1 LKDYGSDKIRSVGFF
16 GHGGC
21 GKTTLCDTL
30 LYLLKQNSR
39 IGRVDEGNS
48 LLDYDED
55 EVSRKISIN
64 LALGYGEHRDSLLN
78 IVDTPGYADFVGDV
92 YSGVRAV
99 DSAVVVIDAGSGV
112 EVGTEIVWKQIE
124 QQNLPR
130 IILLTKLQR
139 EHADFFRSL
148 DEAQKKFGLKTVA
161 LGLPIGSELG
171 FKGVVDLLSGKAF
184 EYENAQPKEI
194 PVPAELADTV
204 AEYRGK
210 LIEAAADADEN
221 LMNKFLE
228 GGKITQEEA
237 LPAVRAG
244 IREGRIYPVLPA
256 DGYSGVGVA
265 NLLDFIVDVMPASD
279 QMGGLKVTDLK
290 TRQEKV
296 LPRTAQGP
304 TCAFVFKTVSEPHI
318 GDINYVRVLSGML
331 KAGDVV
337 MNSRTE
343 REEKINQIYL
353 VKGKE
358 RSEIARLVAGQLGG
372 LVKLKTTK
380 TSDTLSDM
388 KQATALPVI
397 AFPEPVVSVAI
408 VPKAKGDEEKVSLG
422 LSRLHEEDPTFKY
435 MYDAEGRQQL
445 VYGLGELHLNVIVAR
460 LLRKFGVAV
469 DLVKPRIHYR
479 ETVTRKAEAQGKHKK
494 QTGGRGQYGDC
505 WLRLEPR
512 ARGEGFE
519 FAEKIF
525 GGAIPKNYVAPIEK
539 GIVELMANGVLAG
552 YQVVDLRA
560 TVYDGS
566 YHEVDSSD
574 IAFKLAGQLAFRNA
588 CEKAGMILLEPIM
601 NVEVTVPSQYMGS
614 ITGDLSA
621 RRGIIQ
627 GMETEGNLQII
638 RATVPEAD
646 MYMYSNTLRS
656 VTQGRGYFTMKFSH
670 FAEVPREQAQKIID
684 ESKRQKQE

>member
-1 LKDYGSDKIRSVGFF
+1 MKDYGSDKIRSVGFF

-55 EVSRKISIN
+55 EINRKISIN
-64 LALGYGEHRDSLLN
+64 LALGYGEHRDTLLN

-99 DSAVVVIDAGSGV
+99 DSAVVVVDASSGV
-112 EVGTEIVWKQIE
+112 EVGTEMVWKQIE
-124 QQNLPR
+124 KQNLPR

-139 EHADFFRSL
+139 EHTDFFRSL
-148 DEAQKKFGLKTVA
+148 DEVQKKFGMKTVA
-161 LGLPIGSELG
+161 LGLPIGSEQG
-171 FKGVVDLLSGKAF
+171 FNGVVDLLSGKAF
-184 EYENAQPKEI
+184 SYENAQPKEI
-194 PVPAELADTV
+194 PVPADMADMV
-204 AEYRGK
+204 AKHRGK

-228 GGKITQEEA
+228 GGSITQEEA
-237 LPAVRAG
+237 LPARRAG

-279 QMGGLKVTDLK
+279 QMGELRVTDLK
-290 TRQEKV
+290 TKQEKV

-304 TCAFVFKTVSEPHI
+304 TSAFVFKTVSESHI
-318 GDINYVRVLSGML
+318 GDINYIRVLSGVL

-343 REEKINQIYL
+343 REEKVNQIYL

-358 RSEIARLVAGQLGG
+358 RTEVGKLIAGQIGG
-372 LVKLKTTK
+372 LVKLKTTR
-380 TSDTLSDM
+380 TSDTLSDL
-388 KQATALPVI
+388 KQPTAMPPI
-397 AFPEPVVSVAI
+397 AFPEPLVSVAI

-435 MYDAEGRQQL
+435 LYDGEGRQQL

-460 LLRKFGVAV
+460 LLRKFTVAV
-469 DLVKPRIHYR
+469 DMVKPRIHYR

-505 WLRLEPR
+505 WLRLEPK

-519 FAEKIF
+519 FAEEIF
-525 GGAIPKNYVAPIEK
+525 GGAIPKNYIAPIEK
-539 GIVELMANGVLAG
+539 GVIETMANGVVAG
-552 YQVVDLRA
+552 YSRGPEGHRV
-560 TVYDGS
+560 
-566 YHEVDSSD
+566 
-574 IAFKLAGQLAFRNA
+574 
-588 CEKAGMILLEPIM
+588 
-601 NVEVTVPSQYMGS
+601 
-614 ITGDLSA
+614 
-621 RRGIIQ
+621 RRFI
-627 GMETEGNLQII
+627 
-638 RATVPEAD
+638 
-646 MYMYSNTLRS
+646 
-656 VTQGRGYFTMKFSH
+656 
-670 FAEVPREQAQKIID
+670 PRC
-684 ESKRQKQE
+684 

>member
-1 LKDYGSDKIRSVGFF
+1 LKDYGSDKTRSVGFF

-112 EVGTEIVWKQIE
+112 EVGTEMVWKQIE
-124 QQNLPR
+124 KQNLPR

-139 EHADFFRSL
+139 EHTDFFRSL
-148 DEAQKKFGLKTVA
+148 DEVQKKFGLKTVA
-161 LGLPIGSELG
+161 LGLPIGSELE

-184 EYENAQPKEI
+184 EYENAQPKEV
-194 PVPAELADTV
+194 PVPADLADTV

-228 GGKITQEEA
+228 GGKITHEEA

-279 QMGGLKVTDLK
+279 QMGELKVTDLK

-318 GDINYVRVLSGML
+318 GDINYVRVLSGVL
-331 KAGDVV
+331 KAGDVA

-343 REEKINQIYL
+343 REEKVNQIYL

-358 RSEIARLVAGQLGG
+358 RSEVARLVAGQLGG

-380 TSDTLSDM
+380 TSDTLSDL

-435 MYDAEGRQQL
+435 MYDPEGRQQL

-460 LLRKFGVAV
+460 LLRKFGVTV

-479 ETVTRKAEAQGKHKK
+479 ETVTRKSEAQGKHKK

-505 WLRLEPR
+505 WLRLEPK

-519 FAEKIF
+519 FAEEIF

-539 GIVELMANGVLAG
+539 GIVELMTNGVLAG
-552 YQVVDLRA
+552 YQVVDLKA

-670 FAEVPREQAQKIID
+670 YAEVPREQSQKIIE

>member
-1 LKDYGSDKIRSVGFF
+1 MKDYGSDKIRSVGFF

-55 EVSRKISIN
+55 EINRKISIN
-64 LALGYGEHRDSLLN
+64 LALGYGEHRDTLLN

-99 DSAVVVIDAGSGV
+99 DSAVVVVDASSGV
-112 EVGTEIVWKQIE
+112 EVGTEMVWKQIE
-124 QQNLPR
+124 KQNLPR

-139 EHADFFRSL
+139 EHTDFFRSL
-148 DEAQKKFGLKTVA
+148 DEVQKKFGMKTVA

-171 FKGVVDLLSGKAF
+171 LKGVIDLLSGKAF
-184 EYENAQPKEI
+184 EYENAQPKEV
-194 PVPAELADTV
+194 PVPADLVEIV

-228 GGKITQEEA
+228 GGKITHEEA

-279 QMGGLKVTDLK
+279 QMGELRVTDLK
-290 TRQEKV
+290 TKQEKV

-304 TCAFVFKTVSEPHI
+304 TSAFVFKTVSESHI
-318 GDINYVRVLSGML
+318 GDINYIRVLSGVL

-343 REEKINQIYL
+343 REEKVNQIYL

-358 RSEIARLVAGQLGG
+358 RSEVARLVAGQLGG

-380 TSDTLSDM
+380 TSDTLSDL

-435 MYDAEGRQQL
+435 LYDGEGRQQL

-460 LLRKFGVAV
+460 LLRKFTVAV
-469 DLVKPRIHYR
+469 DMVKPRIHYR

-505 WLRLEPR
+505 WLRLEPK

-519 FAEKIF
+519 FAEEIF
-525 GGAIPKNYVAPIEK
+525 GGAIPKNYIAPIEK

-552 YQVVDLRA
+552 YQVVDLKA

-614 ITGDLSA
+614 ITGDLSS

-627 GMETEGNLQII
+627 GMETEGSLQAI

-670 FAEVPREQAQKIID
+670 FAEVPREQSQKIID

>member
-1 LKDYGSDKIRSVGFF
+1 LKDYGSDKIRNVGFF

-21 GKTTLCDTL
+21 GKTTVCETL
-30 LYLLKQNSR
+30 LYLLKQNTR

-55 EVSRKISIN
+55 EISRKISIN

-78 IVDTPGYADFVGDV
+78 IADTPGYADFVGDV
-92 YSGVRAV
+92 YSGVRAI
-99 DSAVVVIDAGSGV
+99 DSAVVVVDAGSGV

-124 QQNLPR
+124 QQKLPR

-139 EHADFFRSL
+139 EHADFLRTL
-148 DEAQKKFGLKTVA
+148 DDAQKKFGLKTVA

-184 EYENAQPKEI
+184 EYENAQPREV

-228 GGKITQEEA
+228 GGTITQEEA

-265 NLLDFIVDVMPASD
+265 NLLGFIVDVMPASD
-279 QMGGLKVTDLK
+279 QMAELKATDLK

-304 TCAFVFKTVSEPHI
+304 VCAFVFKTVSEPHI
-318 GDINYVRVLSGML
+318 GDINYVRVLSGVL

-343 REEKINQIYL
+343 REEKVNQIYL

-358 RSEIARLVAGQLGG
+358 RSEVSRLVAGQLGG

-388 KQATALPVI
+388 KQPTAMPVI

-408 VPKAKGDEEKVSLG
+408 VPKAKGDEEKVSQG

-435 MYDAEGRQQL
+435 LYDPEGRQQL

-460 LLRKFGVAV
+460 LLRKFGVTV

-479 ETVTRKAEAQGKHKK
+479 ETVTHKSEAQGKHKK

-505 WLRLEPR
+505 WLRLEPKG
-512 ARGEGFE
+512 RGEGFE
-519 FAEKIF
+519 FAEEIY
-525 GGAIPKNYVAPIEK
+525 GGSIPKNYIAPIEK
-539 GIVELMANGVLAG
+539 GIVESMANGVIAG
-552 YQVVDLRA
+552 YQVVDLKA

-574 IAFKLAGQLAFRNA
+574 IAFKLAGQLAFKNA

-627 GMETEGNLQII
+627 GMETDGSLQII

-670 FAEVPREQAQKIID
+670 YAEVPREQSLKIIE

>member
-1 LKDYGSDKIRSVGFF
+1 MKDYGSDKIRSVGFF

-55 EVSRKISIN
+55 EINRKISIN
-64 LALGYGEHRDSLLN
+64 LALGYGEHRDTLLN

-99 DSAVVVIDAGSGV
+99 DSAVVVVDASSGV
-112 EVGTEIVWKQIE
+112 EVGTEMVWKQIE
-124 QQNLPR
+124 KQNLPR

-139 EHADFFRSL
+139 EHTDFFRSL
-148 DEAQKKFGLKTVA
+148 DEVQKKFGMKTVA

-171 FKGVVDLLSGKAF
+171 LKGVIDLLSGKAF
-184 EYENAQPKEI
+184 EYENAQPKEV
-194 PVPAELADTV
+194 PVPADLVEIV

-228 GGKITQEEA
+228 GGKITHEEA

-279 QMGGLKVTDLK
+279 QMGELRVTDLK

-304 TCAFVFKTVSEPHI
+304 TSAFVFKTVSESHI
-318 GDINYVRVLSGML
+318 GDINYIRVLSGVL

-343 REEKINQIYL
+343 REEKVNQIYL

-358 RSEIARLVAGQLGG
+358 RSEVARLVAGQLGG

-380 TSDTLSDM
+380 TSDTLSDL

-435 MYDAEGRQQL
+435 LYDGEGRQQL

-460 LLRKFGVAV
+460 LLRKFTVAV
-469 DLVKPRIHYR
+469 DMVKPRIHYR

-505 WLRLEPR
+505 WLRLEPK

-519 FAEKIF
+519 FAEEIF
-525 GGAIPKNYVAPIEK
+525 GGAIPKNYIAPIEK

-552 YQVVDLRA
+552 YQVVDLKA

-614 ITGDLSA
+614 ITGDLSS

-627 GMETEGNLQII
+627 GMETEGSLQAI

-670 FAEVPREQAQKIID
+670 FAEVPREQSQKIID